1 MRSDHTVSTIHLR
14 LSGKVQGVGFRP
26 HIYRIATELGITGW
40 ARNLRGEVEIMASGT
55 EQATALF
62 MRRLIKEAP
71 AVASPRISQR
81 NETDSA
87 RLTATARFA
96 ILDSIHEEGENI
108 HLPCDLDCCPR
119 CLNELN
125 DPTNRRY
132 RYPFINCAECG
143 PRYTAI
149 IQLPY
154 DRASTSMASFPRCAQ
169 CEKEYR
175 NPADRRFH
183 TEAISCSTCGPQL
196 TFVAGNT
203 RLNGTA
209 GALIKTEQLLRAG
222 KSIAIKGIGG
232 YHLLCAA
239 SSDAAVARLRRQK
252 GRPDKPL
259 AVMFRNIDA
268 VRRELLC
275 DEITTALLCERSR
288 PIVLCE
294 KKGDTTLSTLVAPG
308 LNQIGALLPYSP
320 LHQLILNSA
329 DTALVVTS
337 ANISGEP
344 VITEGDEL
352 EARSGDIADAFLHH
366 DRPII
371 HSADDSLFQI
381 IDKKPRPLRLG
392 RGHAPLELTLPV
404 TLDRPLL
411 AVGGQM
417 KNSIALAWDNRIV
430 LSPHIGELDSP
441 RSADLFRKTIDSLQ
455 RHYAVSAEGVI
466 CDAHPDHFSHRWAA
480 DNSLPVTRVYHH
492 HAHASA
498 IAAEQA
504 FEESSLVF
512 TWDGTGLGSD
522 GTLWG
527 GDALLGRPG
536 MWQRVATMRPFR
548 LPGGERTAREVW
560 RCAASL
566 CWHAG
571 EAWANHPQA
580 ALLLSAWKK
589 GINAPFTSSVGRL
602 FDGAASLL
610 GLIDHTTFE
619 GQAAMLLQASAE
631 NSPPP
636 SAAPLPSTANSEGVL
651 VSDWQPLL
659 IPLQNQNKTV
669 AQRAALFHSVLAHTI
684 CELAVE
690 IRQQHG
696 PFIVGLNGGVFQNR
710 HLAEEAIALLEE
722 QGFKVILPQQ
732 LLCNDGALCYG
743 QIIEAAAQR

>member
-55 EQATALF
+55 EQATTLF

-81 NETDSA
+81 NEIDSA
-87 RLTATARFA
+87 RLAATARFA
-96 ILDSIHEEGENI
+96 ILDSIHEEGEKI

-149 IQLPY
+149 TQLPY

-175 NPADRRFH
+175 DPADRRFH
-183 TEAISCSTCGPQL
+183 TEAISCPTCGPQL
-196 TFVAGNT
+196 TFVAGNS
-203 RLNGTA
+203 RLNDTA

-259 AVMFRNIDA
+259 AVMFRNVDA

-275 DEITTALLCERSR
+275 DEISTALLCERSR

-294 KKGDTTLSTLVAPG
+294 KRGDTTLSTLIAPG

-329 DTALVVTS
+329 DTPLVVTS

-404 TLDRPLL
+404 TLDKPLL

-455 RHYAVSAEGVI
+455 HHYAVSAEGVI
-466 CDAHPDHFSHRWAA
+466 CDAHPDYFSHRWAA
-480 DNSLPVTRVYHH
+480 DNSLPVTWVYHH

-504 FEESSLVF
+504 IEESSLVF

-548 LPGGERTAREVW
+548 LPGGERTAREAW

-631 NSPPP
+631 NSPPS
-636 SAAPLPSTANSEGVL
+636 SAVPLPSTTNSEGVL

-710 HLAEEAIALLEE
+710 RLAEEAIALLE
-722 QGFKVILPQQ
+722 QHDFKVILPQQ
-732 LLCNDGALCYG
+732 LPCNDGALCYG
-743 QIIEAAAQR
+743 QIIEAATQR